1 MYVSQQRPAW
11 GGGGGRR
18 GRGESLERF
27 DRRRSPVR
35 FFLFLTRNTHY
46 CLSSHESHAANGSG
60 RHTAPVRAPA
70 AVCSLRDIP
79 AVSRQPAGPAQV
91 CSDKSFISRQEEFT
105 RLIEWNLSQTGA
117 QACRVNRVRDSDAHP
132 MQEAHKGAG
141 DMPAMRP
148 AKGDNAFLERVQ
160 ERKEQVV
167 LILSYTRTHARTYT
181 YLASP
186 ATNMP

>member
-1 MYVSQQRPAW
+1 VLITTPRNIPKHSVACVCLSCVCLALSHVQCRAS
-11 GGGGGRR
+11 
-18 GRGESLERF
+18 SL
-27 DRRRSPVR
+27 DRR
-35 FFLFLTRNTHY
+35 TRPT
-46 CLSSHESHAANGSG
+46 HESHAANGSG

>member
-1 MYVSQQRPAW
+1 
-11 GGGGGRR
+11 
-18 GRGESLERF
+18 
-27 DRRRSPVR
+27 
-35 FFLFLTRNTHY
+35 
-46 CLSSHESHAANGSG
+46 
-60 RHTAPVRAPA
+60 
-70 AVCSLRDIP
+70 VCSLRDIP

-91 CSDKSFISRQEEFT
+91 CSGSGLKRGGAAVDDTRDTTAPDKPFEGGGGKERERESKKGGERAEDEQLAAQNCKNMSDKSFLARQEEFT

-117 QACRVNRVRDSDAHP
+117 QACRVNRVRDSDAHL